1 MKVRIQYKDI
11 EYNGNFEEYVV
22 APKECPMCN
31 ASFGGKYIFAHR
43 APQYDTDNNTILA
56 YQTYVTYHCNNCGKS
71 FLAIYNSKV
80 HNGETLNSQLFDLAP
95 KTIRKESFQPEIEQ
109 LSPKFVDI
117 YNEALY
123 AEKSNLNEI
132 CSLGYRKAL
141 EFLVKDYLIKMKPNE
156 IEKISKMPLSTAI
169 LQKIDNPKIKVLAE
183 RCAWLGNDEAHY
195 IRKHNNY
202 DVSNLKDFLKTMV
215 SFIECELL
223 VEKALQIE
231 RK

>member
-1 MKVRIQYKDI
+1 M
-11 EYNGNFEEYVV
+11 
-22 APKECPMCN
+22 
-31 ASFGGKYIFAHR
+31 
-43 APQYDTDNNTILA
+43 
-56 YQTYVTYHCNNCGKS
+56 
-71 FLAIYNSKV
+71 
-80 HNGETLNSQLFDLAP
+80 
-95 KTIRKESFQPEIEQ
+95 
-109 LSPKFVDI
+109 
-117 YNEALY
+117 
-123 AEKSNLNEI
+123 NEI
-132 CSLGYRKAL
+132 CGLGYRKAL